1 MKQSH
6 KKSFIQCL
14 DHYKEMSDL
23 NYFEILNILNLINIH
38 YIENKYHDPYYNG
51 VQFENNLIPVTSNFY
66 KTEKNEGY
74 YNLFSDSKWNTNN
87 NYDIWKQNHE
97 IFINTD
103 DTIQKI
109 TTPKQKKIIDSSINS
124 LDDLLNIIKNNVYDE
139 NYEYN
144 IDLKSLTQIE
154 PELEKLNK
162 MIGMKDLKNAILNQL
177 LYFMQDLHITNK
189 ESDFKHTVLYGP
201 PGTGKTE
208 IAKIIG
214 AMYSKI
220 GILKNNI
227 FKKVTRNDLVAGYL
241 GQTAIKTKKVIDDCL
256 GGVLFIDEAYSLANN
271 YQEDGYSKECIDT
284 LCEALSDHKEDLM
297 VIIAGYEEDL
307 NNSFFKANRGMESRF
322 IWRFNIEQYNT
333 NELMD
338 IFKKKINETDW
349 VLEEDVVNI
358 KWFDKNKQQFKNY
371 GRDMELL
378 FSYLKIAHSRRIY
391 GKDISMRKRITR
403 EDLDGGYDIFVKNK
417 KKENKMDKILESI
430 YI

>member
-1 MKQSH
+1 MKTSH
-6 KKSFIQCL
+6 KKSFIGCL
-14 DHYKEMSDL
+14 DHYKNVNDL
-23 NYFEILNILNLINIH
+23 NYFEIMNLLNIINIH
-38 YIENKYHDPYYNG
+38 YVENKYNDPYFSGIDYDNNAIPIKI
-51 VQFENNLIPVTSNFY
+51 ENIEKDGFY
-66 KTEKNEGY
+66 T
-74 YNLFSDSKWNTNN
+74 LFSDSKWNEQN
-87 NYDIWKQNHE
+87 NYDIWKQKHE
-97 IFINTD
+97 I
-103 DTIQKI
+103 
-109 TTPKQKKIIDSSINS
+109 SINPS
-124 LDDLLNIIKNNVYDE
+124 ETMFSKPKVTIDASINNLDDLLSIIKNNVYDE

-154 PELEKLNK
+154 SELEKLNK
-162 MIGMKDLKNAILNQL
+162 MIGMKDLKNSMLNQL

-214 AMYSKI
+214 TMYSKI
-220 GILKNNI
+220 GILKNNV

-241 GQTAIKTKKVIDDCL
+241 GQTAIKTKKVIDECL

-284 LCEALSDHKEDLM
+284 LCEALSDHKDDLM

-307 NNSFFKANRGMESRF
+307 NESFFRANKGMESRF

-333 NELMD
+333 HDLME

-349 VLEEDVVNI
+349 VLEDDVVNI
-358 KWFDKNKQQFKNY
+358 KWFEKYKQDFKNY

-391 GKDISMRKRITR
+391 GKDASLRKHISI
-403 EDLDGGYDIFVKNK
+403 EDLDAGYDMFMKNK
-417 KKENKMDKILESI
+417 KKENKMNKILESI

>member
-1 MKQSH
+1 MKTSNT
-6 KKSFIQCL
+6 KSFIGCL
-14 DHYKEMSDL
+14 DHYKNVKDL
-23 NYFEILNILNLINIH
+23 NYFEIMNLLNIINIH
-38 YIENKYHDPYYNG
+38 YVENKFNDPYFSGIDYENNKNPINMEIENKEKDDYYN
-51 VQFENNLIPVTSNFY
+51 I
-66 KTEKNEGY
+66 
-74 YNLFSDSKWNTNN
+74 FSDSKWNEQNT
-87 NYDIWKQNHE
+87 YDLWKKNHE
-97 IFINTD
+97 FYINPNEE
-103 DTIQKI
+103 II
-109 TTPKQKKIIDSSINS
+109 PKQKINIDASINNI
-124 LDDLLNIIKNNVYDE
+124 DDLLSIIKNNVYDE
-139 NYEYN
+139 KNEYN
-144 IDLKSLTQIE
+144 IDLKSLTQIQ

-162 MIGMKDLKNAILNQL
+162 MIGMKDLKNSILNQL
-177 LYFMQDLHITNK
+177 LYFMQELHITNK

-220 GILKNNI
+220 GILKNNV

-241 GQTAIKTKKVIDDCL
+241 GQTAIKTKKVIDECL

-284 LCEALSDHKEDLM
+284 LCEALSDHKDDLM

-307 NNSFFKANRGMESRF
+307 NNSFFKANKGMESRF

-333 NELMD
+333 HDLME

-349 VLEEDVVNI
+349 VLEYDVVNI
-358 KWFDKNKQQFKNY
+358 KWFDKRKQEFKNY

-391 GKDISMRKRITR
+391 GKDESLRKHISI
-403 EDLDGGYDIFVKNK
+403 EDLDGGYDMFMKNK
-417 KKENKMDKILESI
+417 KKENKMNKIFESI

>member
-1 MKQSH
+1 MKPA
-6 KKSFIQCL
+6 KKSFIKCL

-23 NYFEILNILNLINIH
+23 NYFEILNILTMINIH
-38 YIENKYHDPYYNG
+38 YLENKYNDQYYNG
-51 VQFENNLIPVTSNFY
+51 VNMMPIQNDQ
-66 KTEKNEGY
+66 Y
-74 YNLFSDSKWNTNN
+74 YTLFSDSKWNEQTS
-87 NYDIWKQNHE
+87 YDIWQQTHE
-97 IFINTD
+97 ICLKPAD
-103 DTIQKI
+103 QQ
-109 TTPKQKKIIDSSINS
+109 PKEKRIIDSSINN
-124 LDDLLNIIKNNVYDE
+124 LTDLLNVIKNNEYDE
-139 NYEYN
+139 KYEYN

-162 MIGMKDLKNAILNQL
+162 MIGMKELKNSILNQL

-214 AMYSKI
+214 SMYSKI
-220 GILKNNI
+220 GILKNNV

-241 GQTAIKTKKVIDDCL
+241 GQTAIKTKKVIDECI

-284 LCEALSDHKEDLM
+284 LCEALSDHKDDLM

-307 NNSFFKANRGMESRF
+307 NNSFFKANKGMESRF
-322 IWRFNIEQYNT
+322 IWRFNIENYSTQ
-333 NELMD
+333 ELMD

-349 VLEEDVVNI
+349 VLENDDVIHI
-358 KWFDKNKQQFKNY
+358 KWFDKHIKEFQNY

-391 GKDISMRKRITR
+391 GKDVNMRKKITR
-403 EDLDGGYDIFVKNK
+403 EDLDGGYEIFMKNK
-417 KKENKMDKILESI
+417 KKENKMSKILESI
-430 YI
+430 YV

>member
-1 MKQSH
+1 MKTLH

-14 DHYKEMSDL
+14 DHYKELKDL
-23 NYFEILNILNLINIH
+23 NYFEIMNLLNIINIH
-38 YIENKYHDPYYNG
+38 YVENKYNDPYFSGIDYDNNRNPINMKI
-51 VQFENNLIPVTSNFY
+51 EN
-66 KTEKNEGY
+66 TEKNGF
-74 YNLFSDSKWNTNN
+74 YNLFSDSKWNEQN

-97 IFINTD
+97 ISITPD
-103 DTIQKI
+103 EKKVEIPKQKI
-109 TTPKQKKIIDSSINS
+109 TIDASINN
-124 LDDLLNIIKNNVYDE
+124 LDDLLSIINNNVYYE
-139 NYEYN
+139 TNEYN
-144 IDLKSLTQIE
+144 IDLKSLTQIQ

-162 MIGMKDLKNAILNQL
+162 MIGMKDLKNSMLNQL

-214 AMYSKI
+214 TMYSKI
-220 GILKNNI
+220 GILKNNV

-241 GQTAIKTKKVIDDCL
+241 GQTALKTKKVIDECI

-284 LCEALSDHKEDLM
+284 LCEALSDHKDDLM

-307 NNSFFKANRGMESRF
+307 NNSFFKANKGMESRF

-333 NELMD
+333 HDLME

-349 VLEEDVVNI
+349 VVEDNVVNI
-358 KWFDKNKQQFKNY
+358 KWFDKHKQDFKNY

-391 GKDISMRKRITR
+391 GKAASLRKHITM
-403 EDLDGGYDIFVKNK
+403 EDLDAGYDMFMKNK
-417 KKENKMDKILESI
+417 KKENKMSKILESI

>member
-1 MKQSH
+1 MKTSNT
-6 KKSFIQCL
+6 KSFIGCL
-14 DHYKEMSDL
+14 DHYKNVKDL
-23 NYFEILNILNLINIH
+23 NYFEIMNLLNIINIH
-38 YIENKYHDPYYNG
+38 YVENKYSDPYYSGIDYDNNAIPMKI
-51 VQFENNLIPVTSNFY
+51 ENI
-66 KTEKNEGY
+66 EKGGF
-74 YNLFSDSKWNTNN
+74 YNLFSDSKWNQQN
-87 NYDIWKQNHE
+87 NYDIWKQKHE
-97 IFINTD
+97 INISPNEQLLEPLEIPKPKV
-103 DTIQKI
+103 TI
-109 TTPKQKKIIDSSINS
+109 DASINN
-124 LDDLLNIIKNNVYDE
+124 LDDLLSIIKNNVYDE
-139 NYEYN
+139 KNDYN
-144 IDLKSLTQIE
+144 IDLKSLTKIQ

-162 MIGMKDLKNAILNQL
+162 MIGMKDLKNSMLNQL

-214 AMYSKI
+214 TMYSKI
-220 GILKNNI
+220 GILKNNV

-241 GQTAIKTKKVIDDCL
+241 GQTAIKTKKVIDECL

-284 LCEALSDHKEDLM
+284 LCEALSDHKDDLM

-307 NNSFFKANRGMESRF
+307 NNSFFKANKGMESRF

-333 NELMD
+333 HDLME

-349 VLEEDVVNI
+349 LLEDDVVNI
-358 KWFDKNKQQFKNY
+358 KWFDKRKQEFKNY

-391 GKDISMRKRITR
+391 GKDASLRKHISI
-403 EDLDGGYDIFVKNK
+403 EDLDTGYDMFMKNK

>member
-1 MKQSH
+1 MKTTH

-14 DHYKEMSDL
+14 DHYKNIKDL
-23 NYFEILNILNLINIH
+23 NYFEIMNILNLINIH
-38 YIENKYHDPYYNG
+38 YVENKYHDPYYNG
-51 VQFENNLIPVTSNFY
+51 MQFENNLIPVTSNIY
-66 KTEKNEGY
+66 KTQQKEEGY
-74 YNLFSDSKWNTNN
+74 YNLFSDSKWNEQN
-87 NYDIWKQNHE
+87 NYDLWKQNHE
-97 IFINTD
+97 ICLNPVEPIKEKIIIDASINT
-103 DTIQKI
+103 
-109 TTPKQKKIIDSSINS
+109 
-124 LDDLLNIIKNNVYDE
+124 LDDILNIIKTNVYDDKC
-139 NYEYN
+139 EYN
-144 IDLKSLTQIE
+144 IDLKSLTQIQ

-162 MIGMKDLKNAILNQL
+162 MIGMKDLKNSILNQL

-220 GILKNNI
+220 GILKNNV

-241 GQTAIKTKKVIDDCL
+241 GQTAIKTKKVIDECL

-271 YQEDGYSKECIDT
+271 YQEDSYSKECIDT
-284 LCEALSDHKEDLM
+284 LCESLSDHKDDLM

-307 NNSFFKANRGMESRF
+307 NNSFFKANKGMESRF

-333 NELMD
+333 NDLMN

-349 VLEEDVVNI
+349 VTENDDVINI
-358 KWFDKNKQQFKNY
+358 KWFDKHKNEFKNY

-391 GKDISMRKRITR
+391 GKDSSLRKRITI
-403 EDLDGGYDIFVKNK
+403 EDLDSGYDMFIKNK
-417 KKENKMDKILESI
+417 KKDNKMDKILESI

>member
-1 MKQSH
+1 MKTSH
-6 KKSFIQCL
+6 KKTFIQCL
-14 DHYKEMSDL
+14 DHYKQMQDL

-51 VQFENNLIPVTSNFY
+51 MEFDNNLIPIGQ
-66 KTEKNEGY
+66 KIEKEGY
-74 YNLFSDSKWNTNN
+74 YNLFSDSKWNQQN
-87 NYDIWKQNHE
+87 NYDIWKQKHE
-97 IFINTD
+97 ISINPVIE
-103 DTIQKI
+103 TIPKQKI
-109 TTPKQKKIIDSSINS
+109 TIDASINT
-124 LDDLLNIIKNNVYDE
+124 LDDLLSIIKNNAYDE
-139 NYEYN
+139 NCEYN
-144 IDLKSLTQIE
+144 IDLKSLTQIQ

-162 MIGMKDLKNAILNQL
+162 MVGMKELKNSILNQL

-220 GILKNNI
+220 GILKNNV

-241 GQTAIKTKKVIDDCL
+241 GQTAIKTKKVIDECL

-284 LCEALSDHKEDLM
+284 LCEALSDHKDDLM
-297 VIIAGYEEDL
+297 VIVAGYEEDL
-307 NNSFFKANRGMESRF
+307 NESFFKANKGMESRF

-333 NELMD
+333 NELMN
-338 IFKKKINETDW
+338 IFQKKINETDW
-349 VLEEDVVNI
+349 VIEDNVINI
-358 KWFDKNKQQFKNY
+358 KWFDKHKQDFKNY

-391 GKDISMRKRITR
+391 GKEPSLRKIITI
-403 EDLDGGYDIFVKNK
+403 EDLDAGYDMFMKNK
-417 KKENKMDKILESI
+417 KKENKMNKILESI

>member
-1 MKQSH
+1 MKTSNT
-6 KKSFIQCL
+6 KSFIGCL
-14 DHYKEMSDL
+14 DHYKNVKDL
-23 NYFEILNILNLINIH
+23 NYFEIMNLLNIINIH
-38 YIENKYHDPYYNG
+38 YVENKYSDPYYSGIDYNNNAIPMKI
-51 VQFENNLIPVTSNFY
+51 ENI
-66 KTEKNEGY
+66 EKGGF
-74 YNLFSDSKWNTNN
+74 YNLFSDSKWNQQN
-87 NYDIWKQNHE
+87 NYDIWKQKHE
-97 IFINTD
+97 INISPNEQLLEPLEIPKPKV
-103 DTIQKI
+103 TI
-109 TTPKQKKIIDSSINS
+109 DASINN
-124 LDDLLNIIKNNVYDE
+124 LDDLLSIIKNNVYDE
-139 NYEYN
+139 KNDYN
-144 IDLKSLTQIE
+144 IDLKSLTKIQ

-162 MIGMKDLKNAILNQL
+162 MIGMKDLKNSMLNQL

-214 AMYSKI
+214 TMYSKI
-220 GILKNNI
+220 GILKNNV

-241 GQTAIKTKKVIDDCL
+241 GQTAIKTKKVIDECL

-284 LCEALSDHKEDLM
+284 LCEALSDHKDDLM

-307 NNSFFKANRGMESRF
+307 NNSFFKANKGMESRF

-333 NELMD
+333 HDLME

-349 VLEEDVVNI
+349 VLEYDVVNI
-358 KWFDKNKQQFKNY
+358 KWFDKRKQEFKNY

-391 GKDISMRKRITR
+391 GKDASLRKHIIL
-403 EDLDGGYDIFVKNK
+403 EDLDAGYDMFMKNK
-417 KKENKMDKILESI
+417 KKENKMNKILESI